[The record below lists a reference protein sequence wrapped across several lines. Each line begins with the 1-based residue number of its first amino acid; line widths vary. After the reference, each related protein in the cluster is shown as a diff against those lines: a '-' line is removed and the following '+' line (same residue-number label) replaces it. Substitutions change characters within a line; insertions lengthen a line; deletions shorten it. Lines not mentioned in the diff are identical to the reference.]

1 MKVRLENLLQ
11 SLKSTDQA
19 CVCGLC
25 VGVFFSMDQTT
36 RHRSLTLN
44 ETHFSAAND
53 GLYQY
58 D

>member
-1 MKVRLENLLQ
+1 MKVRLESLLQ

-19 CVCGLC
+19 CLC